1 MTFTKLA
8 FGLTTFALAIASA
21 ASTHSVTF
29 TSPVW
34 VGGTQLKAGQYT
46 VEVTADKAVFKMG
59 KTVTE
64 SAVTLE
70 KADKKFGMTSSI
82 VSDSK
87 VKEIDLGGTTSKLIF
102 AVGAGEG
109 AASGK

>member
-21 ASTHSVTF
+21 ASTHNVTF

-34 VGGTQLKAGQYT
+34 VNGTQLKAGSYS
-46 VEVTADKAVFKMG
+46 VEVSADKATFKMG
-59 KTVTE
+59 KSVVQAPVT
-64 SAVTLE
+64 TE
-70 KADKKFGMTSSI
+70 KADKKFGMTSS
-82 VSDSK
+82 VVNDNK
-87 VKEIDLGGTTSKLIF
+87 VKEIDLGGTTTKLMF
-102 AVGAGEG
+102 ATGAGEG

>member
-1 MTFTKLA
+1 MTIKKMA

-29 TSPVW
+29 NAPVW
-34 VGGTQLKAGQYT
+34 VNGTQLKAGQYS

-59 KTVTE
+59 KSVTA
-64 SAVTLE
+64 SPVTLE
-70 KADKKFGMTSSI
+70 KADKKFGSTSSI
-82 VSDSK
+82 ISDSK

-102 AVGAGEG
+102 ATGAGEG

>member
-8 FGLTTFALAIASA
+8 FGLTTFALAVASA

-46 VEVTADKAVFKMG
+46 VEVTADKAVFKLG
-59 KTVTE
+59 KSVVE
-64 SAVTLE
+64 SPVTLE
-70 KADKKFGMTSSI
+70 KADKKFGTTSSV

-87 VKEIDLGGTTSKLIF
+87 VMEIDLGGTTSKLIF

>member
-1 MTFTKLA
+1 MTITKLA
-8 FGLTTFALAIASA
+8 LGLTTVALAIASA
-21 ASTHSVTF
+21 ASSHSITF
-29 TSPVW
+29 SSPVW

-59 KTVTE
+59 KSVTE
-64 SAVTLE
+64 TPVTLQTAE
-70 KADKKFGMTSSI
+70 KKFGMTSSI

-102 AVGAGEG
+102 STAAGEG